1 VGQFKPEE
9 DTMKVGFIGLG
20 SMGSA
25 MAIRLIDAGHEVF
38 VWNRSSGPAEAMV
51 RRGAHRLDNPEGAF
65 SSDAVLTMLAD
76 DDAVRA
82 VLLAS
87 DALKRAPNKKLVHVV
102 MSTVSVAYARELE
115 RAHAAAGLAYVAAP
129 VLGRPDVAA
138 AGKLNVLA
146 AGAADAIER
155 VKPLLDVIGQKTWVL
170 GAEPHKANV
179 AKLSMNFLI
188 GAAIEAMAEAVTLAE
203 RYEVEPGKL
212 MALLTGTLFSAPVY
226 ATYGGLILKGE
237 FMPANFKLTLGL
249 KDMRLALA
257 AGDAVGVPLP
267 FASIV
272 RDNLVDAIGHGDA
285 DKDWSAV
292 ALVARRRAG
301 LDGGTRRR

>member
-1 VGQFKPEE
+1 
-9 DTMKVGFIGLG
+9 MKVGFIGLG

-25 MAIRLIDAGHEVF
+25 MAARLIDAGYELS
-38 VWNRSSGPAEAMV
+38 VWNRSSGPAEQL
-51 RRGAHRLDNPEGAF
+51 RQRGARHLENPADAF
-65 SSDAVLTMLAD
+65 SCDAVLTMLAD
-76 DDAVRA
+76 DDAVRMV
-82 VLLAS
+82 VLAN

-102 MSTVSVAYARELE
+102 MSTISVAFGRELE
-115 RAHAAAGLAYVAAP
+115 RAHAAASIAFVTAP
-129 VLGRPDVAA
+129 VLGRPDAAA
-138 AGKLNVLA
+138 AGKLNIIA
-146 AGAADAIER
+146 AGGADAIER

-203 RYEVEPGKL
+203 CYEVEPGKL
-212 MALLTGTLFSAPVY
+212 VELITGTLFSAPVY

-249 KDMRLALA
+249 KDMRLVLA
-257 AGDAVGVPLP
+257 AGEGAGVPLP
-267 FASIV
+267 FASTV

-301 LDGGTRRR
+301 LDGRTRRR

>member
-1 VGQFKPEE
+1 
-9 DTMKVGFIGLG
+9 MKVGFIGLG

-102 MSTVSVAYARELE
+102 MSTVSVAFARELE

>member
-1 VGQFKPEE
+1 
-9 DTMKVGFIGLG
+9 
-20 SMGSA
+20 MGSA
-25 MAIRLIDAGHEVF
+25 MAARLIDAGHELS
-38 VWNRSSGPAEAMV
+38 VWNRSPGPAEQLTQ
-51 RRGAHRLDNPEGAF
+51 RGARRLDNPADAF
-65 SSDAVLTMLAD
+65 SGDAVLTMLAD
-76 DDAVRA
+76 DDSVRA
-82 VLLAS
+82 VVLAN

-102 MSTVSVAYARELE
+102 MSTISVAFARELE
-115 RAHAAAGLAYVAAP
+115 RAHAAAGLAFVAAP
-129 VLGRPDVAA
+129 VLGRPEVAA
-138 AGKLNVLA
+138 AGKLNIIA

-170 GAEPHKANV
+170 GAQPHKANV
-179 AKLSMNFLI
+179 AKLSMNFVI

-203 RYEVEPGKL
+203 RYEVEPDKL
-212 MALLTGTLFSAPVY
+212 MALITGTLFSAPVY
-226 ATYGGLILKGE
+226 ATYGALILKGE

-257 AGDAVGVPLP
+257 AGETAGVPMP

>member
-1 VGQFKPEE
+1 
-9 DTMKVGFIGLG
+9 
-20 SMGSA
+20 
-25 MAIRLIDAGHEVF
+25 
-38 VWNRSSGPAEAMV
+38 
-51 RRGAHRLDNPEGAF
+51 
-65 SSDAVLTMLAD
+65 MLAD

-102 MSTVSVAYARELE
+102 MSTVSVAFARELE